1 MKYAVIYVSDTGNT
15 KELAENIFV
24 SLPGNDK
31 VIADARK
38 MPELPEA

>member
-31 VIADARK
+31 VISDARK
-38 MPELPEA
+38 ITEIP